1 MKVIVRFFL
10 LFFLFA
16 VSRSGFTHT
25 HMTGETLACF
35 AKPAQYPIHDKVKL
49 KAIEIVEEDDDDES
63 GSLKKK
69 VADATNYF
77 SSPHYPL
84 SAERL
89 IYYLN
94 NAPLFRKSTL
104 FISPDRYLLH
114 KVFRI

>member
-1 MKVIVRFFL
+1 MRFFIKFFL
-10 LFFLFA
+10 LFCIFA
-16 VSRSGFTHT
+16 TSSPGYAHT
-25 HMTGETLACF
+25 NAGSENIVCF
-35 AKPAQYPIHDKVKL
+35 FKPAQYPINDNVKL

-77 SSPHYPL
+77 SSPHYFL
-84 SAERL
+84 SAGRL

-94 NAPLFRKSTL
+94 NAPPFRKSTL